1 MASNSSN
8 QIFIKGG
15 LLPFIAC
22 LFISASLWVLVQTS
36 KWDVFKFYIAYEI
49 EDIPKNYRI
58 VGPQPRQALIH
69 HNTNGLNFLYN
80 QLFQKKSFYF
90 DFPKSKVHPY
100 SGSLK
105 YILVHDLLRSKNL
118 FQSNG
123 SSIVSVE
130 PDTIFF
136 ESGKMYSKVVPLSI
150 QLESTFKEGFFPVS
164 KPIPAVKEV
173 TIKGKKD
180 LLKTIDTLFLP
191 VKIKEPISEN
201 KLFTAELPT
210 KGPLSTL
217 EMIPSIINCRL
228 DVEKYTEKEVLVKI
242 NPINIPAGMKVKL
255 LPDKA
260 TVRTSI
266 PLSHYEEVTEDIFT
280 ISADFSQT
288 LSNNRIRLKLEKA
301 PYYCLNTRL
310 ENNFVEFILIK

>member
-1 MASNSSN
+1 M
-8 QIFIKGG
+8 
-15 LLPFIAC
+15 
-22 LFISASLWVLVQTS
+22 
-36 KWDVFKFYIAYEI
+36 
-49 EDIPKNYRI
+49 
-58 VGPQPRQALIH
+58 VGPQPRQALIQ

-90 DFPKSKVHPY
+90 DFPKSKIHPY
-100 SGSLK
+100 HGSLK

-123 SSIVSVE
+123 SSIVSIE

-136 ESGKMYSKVVPLSI
+136 ESGKMYSKVVPISI

-164 KPIPAVKEV
+164 KPIPSFKEV

-180 LLKTIDTLFLP
+180 QLKSIDTLILHA
-191 VKIKEPISEN
+191 KIKETISEN
-201 KLFTAELPT
+201 KVFFVELPAS
-210 KGPLSTL
+210 GPLSTL
-217 EMIPSIINCRL
+217 EMIPSMVNCRL
-228 DVEKYTEKEVLVKI
+228 DVEKYTEKEVMVKI
-242 NPINIPAGMKVKL
+242 SPINIPKGMKVKL

-260 TVRTSI
+260 LVKTSI
-266 PLSHYEEVTEDIFT
+266 PLSHYEEVNEDIFK

-288 LSNNRIRLKLEKA
+288 LVNNRIRLKIEKA
-301 PYYCLNTRL
+301 PYYCMNTKL